1 LATREDADIV
11 GRSRRPALASSCV
24 LFLLH
29 LNCKLLACLLDTNPA
44 WEPHTPSFLVRG
56 AAGPKPQLT
65 PGPAMADL
73 DLPFGHANLLFPLLF
88 PRSGCG
94 CVCAALRC
102 SSRSSSAFS
111 ACVWAPPRAL
121 LFLSLPVLVACGLC
135 RARAG
140 LRSGS
145 VMHLIIGCLH
155 SKSSYICCPSP
166 LSSGSHRRAFCQELA
181 LQLLSASRPGTGHRP
196 RWRWTSPACSDPGSI
211 SVCFWYAASD
221 IPVTTLKKEKHA
233 VCLAEMLGRVPPPPP
248 PPPHP
253 PRGDVPV
260 SRFHLSENWEWP
272 DSLQHHEE
280 PLHAVHRHGGP
291 PCMLAGAVSS
301 VARFDW
307 VRGLD

>member
-1 LATREDADIV
+1 MLSGPHRSALLSGPCSLWPREKTLTSWAVLAGQPWRRRACCSCCISIASFLPACLTPILPGSHTHRPSLSVVPPDPS
-11 GRSRRPALASSCV
+11 RSR
-24 LFLLH
+24 
-29 LNCKLLACLLDTNPA
+29 LLAQPWPISTFPSVTPICCYLCCSLAPA
-44 WEPHTPSFLVRG
+44 
-56 AAGPKPQLT
+56 AAAFVL
-65 PGPAMADL
+65 
-73 DLPFGHANLLFPLLF
+73 
-88 PRSGCG
+88 R
-94 CVCAALRC
+94 CVC

-196 RWRWTSPACSDPGSI
+196 RWRWTSPARSDPGSI

-253 PRGDVPV
+253 PRG
-260 SRFHLSENWEWP
+260 NI
-272 DSLQHHEE
+272 
-280 PLHAVHRHGGP
+280 
-291 PCMLAGAVSS
+291 M
-301 VARFDW
+301 
-307 VRGLD
+307 

>member
-1 LATREDADIV
+1 MATREDADIV

-56 AAGPKPQLT
+56 AAGPKPQQT

-73 DLPFGHANLLFPLLF
+73 DLPFGHANLLLPLLF

-94 CVCAALRC
+94 CVCVALRVFVALFFGFLGVC
-102 SSRSSSAFS
+102 VGAAKGAAVPLSARSR
-111 ACVWAPPRAL
+111 RL
-121 LFLSLPVLVACGLC
+121 RLC

-196 RWRWTSPACSDPGSI
+196 RWRWTSPAVLI
-211 SVCFWYAASD
+211 LAAS
-221 IPVTTLKKEKHA
+221 A
-233 VCLAEMLGRVPPPPP
+233 CAFGMPPP
-248 PPPHP
+248 
-253 PRGDVPV
+253 
-260 SRFHLSENWEWP
+260 
-272 DSLQHHEE
+272 LQH
-280 PLHAVHRHGGP
+280 
-291 PCMLAGAVSS
+291 
-301 VARFDW
+301 
-307 VRGLD
+307 